1 MRLRYSSVNAAIA
14 ASFVFPIHAILIFT
28 AESVSHFVPE
38 ASTTDA
44 PKTTFSLSEYRRTA
58 ACTSAWIS
66 AHVSAGTRSS
76 IGRNGTETDCE
87 YSHNSSTGPSHV
99 HGSVLV
105 SSSTPLNPALRNT
118 ADRLPRSANR
128 KGFGA
133 SGGSKS
139 PPTCRCTTPIMLRQY
154 G

>member
-14 ASFVFPIHAILIFT
+14 ASFVFPIHVILIFT

-44 PKTTFSLSEYRRTA
+44 PKTTSSPSEYRRTA

-66 AHVSAGTRSS
+66 AHFSAGTRSS

-105 SSSTPLNPALRNT
+105 SSSTPVE
-118 ADRLPRSANR
+118 S
-128 KGFGA
+128 GA
-133 SGGSKS
+133 SQHRRQAAAFGKSK
-139 PPTCRCTTPIMLRQY
+139 RIRPIRRQQRAAY
-154 G
+154 MPVHHTH